1 MMRQRAVKLMKIFA
15 VILAAG
21 GLYALFYLKTGIG
34 IPCMFRL
41 VTGLKCPGCG
51 VTHMCAAL
59 LHMDFKAAW
68 ESNSAIFSMLPA
80 GAVLFVYTVYVYI
93 REGRWPGQ
101 RWYNIII
108 GVMIAVMT
116 VFGVVRNLT

>member
-1 MMRQRAVKLMKIFA
+1 MKIFA

-68 ESNSAIFSMLPA
+68 ESNPAIFSMLPA